1 MNTESLFAPFVD
13 RPGFARL
20 LAAALLLVACDR
32 APAPVQKTPPLSAN
46 EAADASLDVPA
57 NTSTLTVEGS
67 AFVLRVADGRVL
79 RGAELQ
85 GAVLHVALD
94 GGQVAPLKLAS
105 IVPDPETPEIL
116 RHDFQTSDG
125 QGGWK
130 TACPPNADGET
141 WGFPVSLPEGHP
153 GRDGDV
159 TVTCV
164 SGAVGKCVRWGYPP
178 WMKGPGGEDLA
189 PFHAACVHMARA
201 DYCGDN
207 RPRTKEGTSIDN
219 YDDLGIQRRGAAKDP
234 AYVFEAGW
242 GAQGAVC
249 VAHPRWSDV
258 ATLEQIQA
266 DCPRLAAVPL
276 CNEASARGLGARMF
290 NTSKLLPAR

>member
-1 MNTESLFAPFVD
+1 MKFQPPDFRSTLSPRLAV
-13 RPGFARL
+13 L
-20 LAAALLLVACDR
+20 LATTLLLAACDR
-32 APAPVQKTPPLSAN
+32 APRAPQGAGTSAPAAAVAPIHAANGASSLS
-46 EAADASLDVPA
+46 
-57 NTSTLTVEGS
+57 VEGS

-79 RGAELQ
+79 RGAELT
-85 GAVLHVALD
+85 GAIVHVALD
-94 GGQVAPLKLAS
+94 GGEVAPLKLAS
-105 IVPDPETPEIL
+105 ITPDPESPEIL
-116 RHDFQTSDG
+116 RHEFQTSDG
-125 QGGWK
+125 NGGWK
-130 TACPPNADGET
+130 PACPPNAYGER

-153 GRDGDV
+153 GRDGDI

-189 PFHAACVHMARA
+189 PFHAACVHMTRA

-207 RPRTKEGTSIDN
+207 RPHTKDGTSIDN

-242 GAQGAVC
+242 GPQGAVC
-249 VAHPRWSDV
+249 VAHPRWSDLV
-258 ATLEQIQA
+258 TLDQLKV
-266 DCPRLAAVPL
+266 DCPRLAAVPV